1 MTLFDADFCSQV
13 CDRSRGG
20 GGVGCFLES
29 LLKAVKTNRD
39 ESLMPNSTDLETIGL
54 GDVLSKITGAKPKE
68 HEIWKKTCWAGT
80 ASLLACYSACAK
92 R

>member
-1 MTLFDADFCSQV
+1 MTLFDAGFSSQV

-54 GDVLSKITGAKPKE
+54 GDVIFLKLRERNRKSMRFGKNVLGWYCITA
-68 HEIWKKTCWAGT
+68 C
-80 ASLLACYSACAK
+80 LL
-92 R
+92 